1 MRPQAGRNRN
11 RDGGSPGHTILGVAD
26 PPSSLHPMDMTA
38 LTRAEAYEKYSD
50 ELVRFATGLVGPTDG
65 PDLVA
70 TTMVN
75 VLAMKSWD
83 SVENPRAYLYRTVLN
98 EAKRDH
104 RKTMRRRA
112 GEMRAA
118 SHLGATNLPDVRPE
132 VLDAVAKL
140 SFRQRAVVFLAYW
153 EDIRPADIAR
163 RLQIGESTIHRHLSR
178 AEARLRRMLH
188 A

>member
-1 MRPQAGRNRN
+1 M
-11 RDGGSPGHTILGVAD
+11 
-26 PPSSLHPMDMTA
+26 HPMGMAA

-70 TTMVN
+70 GAMVN
-75 VLAMKSWD
+75 VLALPSWA

-98 EAKRDH
+98 EAKRNH

-112 GEMRAA
+112 GEIRAA
-118 SHLGATNLPDVRPE
+118 SQLGASSLPDIHPE
-132 VLDAVAKL
+132 VLEAVSKL

-153 EDIRPADIAR
+153 EDLRPVEIAR
-163 RLQIGESTIHRHLSR
+163 RLDIGESTVHRHLSR

>member
-1 MRPQAGRNRN
+1 
-11 RDGGSPGHTILGVAD
+11 
-26 PPSSLHPMDMTA
+26 MDMTA

-50 ELVRFATGLVGPTDG
+50 ELVRFATGLVGPSDG

-70 TTMVN
+70 TAMVN
-75 VLAMKSWD
+75 VLAMKSWE

-98 EAKRDH
+98 EAKRSH
-104 RKTMRRRA
+104 RKTVRRRA
-112 GEMRAA
+112 GEIRAA

-153 EDIRPADIAR
+153 EDLRPADIAR
-163 RLQIGESTIHRHLSR
+163 RLQIGESTVHRHLSR

-188 A
+188 SVFAGRDEPSGSGGAIPGPVRGHV

>member
-1 MRPQAGRNRN
+1 
-11 RDGGSPGHTILGVAD
+11 
-26 PPSSLHPMDMTA
+26 MDMTA

-70 TTMVN
+70 TAMVN
-75 VLAMKSWD
+75 VLAMKSWE

-98 EAKRDH
+98 EAKRNH
-104 RKTMRRRA
+104 RKTVRRRA
-112 GEMRAA
+112 GEIRAA
-118 SHLGATNLPDVRPE
+118 SNLGAVELPDIRPE
-132 VLDAVAKL
+132 VLEAVAKL

-153 EDIRPADIAR
+153 DDLRPAEIAR
-163 RLQIGESTIHRHLSR
+163 RLGIGESTVHRHLSR
-178 AEARLRRMLH
+178 AEARLRRLLH

>member
-1 MRPQAGRNRN
+1 
-11 RDGGSPGHTILGVAD
+11 
-26 PPSSLHPMDMTA
+26 MDMTG

-70 TTMVN
+70 TAMVN
-75 VLAMKSWD
+75 VLAMKSWE

-98 EAKRDH
+98 EAKRNH
-104 RKTMRRRA
+104 RKTVRRRG
-112 GEMRAA
+112 GEIRAA
-118 SHLGATNLPDVRPE
+118 SNIGVSDLPDIRPE
-132 VLDAVAKL
+132 VLEAVAKL

-153 EDIRPADIAR
+153 DDLRPAEIAR
-163 RLQIGESTIHRHLSR
+163 RLEIGESTVHRHLSR

>member
-1 MRPQAGRNRN
+1 
-11 RDGGSPGHTILGVAD
+11 
-26 PPSSLHPMDMTA
+26 MDMTA

-70 TTMVN
+70 TAMVN
-75 VLAMKSWD
+75 VLAMRSWE

-98 EAKRDH
+98 EAKRNH
-104 RKTMRRRA
+104 RRTVRRRA
-112 GEMRAA
+112 GEIRAA
-118 SHLGATNLPDVRPE
+118 SNLGVSDLPDIRPE
-132 VLDAVAKL
+132 VLEAVAKL

-153 EDIRPADIAR
+153 DDLRPAEIAR
-163 RLQIGESTIHRHLSR
+163 RLEIGESTVHRHLAR
-178 AEARLRRMLH
+178 AEARLRRLLH

>member
-1 MRPQAGRNRN
+1 
-11 RDGGSPGHTILGVAD
+11 
-26 PPSSLHPMDMTA
+26 MDMTA

-70 TTMVN
+70 SAMVN
-75 VLAMKSWD
+75 VLGMESWE

-98 EAKRDH
+98 EAKRNH

-112 GEMRAA
+112 TEIRAA
-118 SHLGATNLPDVRPE
+118 SHLGASNLPDIHPE
-132 VLDAVAKL
+132 VLEAVATL

-153 EDIRPADIAR
+153 EDLRPAEIAR
-163 RLQIGESTIHRHLSR
+163 RLHIGESTVHRHLSR
-178 AEARLRRMLH
+178 AEARLRRLLH
-188 A
+188 G

>member
-1 MRPQAGRNRN
+1 M
-11 RDGGSPGHTILGVAD
+11 
-26 PPSSLHPMDMTA
+26 HPMGMTP

-70 TTMVN
+70 SAMVN
-75 VLAMKSWD
+75 ILSTKNWE

-98 EAKRDH
+98 EAKRNH
-104 RKTMRRRA
+104 RKTVRRRA
-112 GEMRAA
+112 GEIRAA
-118 SHLGATNLPDVRPE
+118 VQLGATSLPEVRPE
-132 VLDAVAKL
+132 VLDAVARL

-153 EDIRPADIAR
+153 EDLRPAQIAR
-163 RLQIGESTIHRHLSR
+163 RLEIGESTVHRHLSR
-178 AEARLRRMLH
+178 AEARLRRLLH

>member
-1 MRPQAGRNRN
+1 
-11 RDGGSPGHTILGVAD
+11 
-26 PPSSLHPMDMTA
+26 MDMTG

-70 TTMVN
+70 TAMVN
-75 VLAMKSWD
+75 VLAMKSWE

-98 EAKRDH
+98 EAKRNH
-104 RKTMRRRA
+104 RKTVRRRA
-112 GEMRAA
+112 GEIRAA
-118 SHLGATNLPDVRPE
+118 SNIGVSDLPDIRPE
-132 VLDAVAKL
+132 ILEAVAKL

-153 EDIRPADIAR
+153 DDLRPAEIAR
-163 RLQIGESTIHRHLSR
+163 RLEIGESTVHRHLSR

>member
-1 MRPQAGRNRN
+1 M
-11 RDGGSPGHTILGVAD
+11 
-26 PPSSLHPMDMTA
+26 HPMGMTA

-70 TTMVN
+70 SAMVS
-75 VLAMKSWD
+75 VLAMQRWD
-83 SVENPRAYLYRTVLN
+83 SVEKPRAYLYRTVLN
-98 EAKRDH
+98 EAKRSH

-112 GEMRAA
+112 GEIRAA
-118 SHLGATNLPDVRPE
+118 SHLGASGLPEVRPE

-153 EDIRPADIAR
+153 EDLRPAEIAR
-163 RLQIGESTIHRHLSR
+163 RLEIGESTVHRHLSR